1 MKIEIKMIVNE
12 ENNNIRAD
20 FYVKDYEAKAETT
33 QIPQTISLIIEYIR
47 KRLLDLNIEDNLK
60 RNQKNFDDG
69 FVSFNIMVPNKKC
82 LKELL
87 YGKELGFGDS
97 YSMGFVQQLVKLI
110 KEKNIEKEE
119 NTDIRFIEPQKVWII
134 RDVKKKSIL
143 LLAIV
148 FSTLGIGIS
157 FKGLTMINISLIELT
172 LGKSAGIIIPVIA
185 LTLFGIFCWFFDQPG
200 GRR

>member
-148 FSTLGIGIS
+148 F
-157 FKGLTMINISLIELT
+157 FN
-172 LGKSAGIIIPVIA
+172 
-185 LTLFGIFCWFFDQPG
+185 FRNRNFF
-200 GRR
+200 